1 MVNTAFEA
9 RGWGD
14 HQGVDL
20 RVLTLQVGV
29 LLVGD
34 GGHGLKR
41 SLQRGEEVAQLSLLT
56 VDKVQLMVKL
66 LLLQLDPLQVRVQL
80 HNLMKQ
86 GTIKTSTSLSKKK
99 KLLVGETLHLY
110 PRTYAHTGTK
120 DLDIDCTY
128 HPPFLHSQWPACPR
142 HWPAWLA
149 WGSSSPAPPAPPS
162 TCWSPPPAACRSSVA
177 PTLLLPPPLHPLSLL
192 MLLSGFRDCR

>member
-1 MVNTAFEA
+1 M
-9 RGWGD
+9 
-14 HQGVDL
+14 
-20 RVLTLQVGV
+20 

-34 GGHGLKR
+34 GGHGLQR

-99 KLLVGETLHLY
+99 KALGGGNFTFAHTHICTHWDKRPGHRLYTPPTFSPFSMTSLSQALTCVACVRKFLSCSSSSAIHLLV
-110 PRTYAHTGTK
+110 
-120 DLDIDCTY
+120 
-128 HPPFLHSQWPACPR
+128 
-142 HWPAWLA
+142 
-149 WGSSSPAPPAPPS
+149 SSSS
-162 TCWSPPPAACRSSVA
+162 C
-177 PTLLLPPPLHPLSLL
+177 L
-192 MLLSGFRDCR
+192 